1 MIYNERTSRHE
12 QVVAAAHR
20 MMTAA
25 RTAPKAR
32 GVDIIEIAL
41 IEGEELKV
49 LADKMVEIGNE
60 RNRPSFIRD
69 AGNVL
74 QAECVVVIGTKL
86 QSLGLNCG
94 HCGFATCAERENHHS
109 QLSYSPS
116 VLGGVPEGGGGS
128 QFSILSPKAQRP
140 SVLNSQ
146 FQVPCSLNSIDVG
159 IAVGSAC
166 ATAADLRLDTRVMY
180 SIGVAVEQ
188 LGWMGSTSYSPPV
201 LGGVPERGGG
211 SDVKL
216 VMGIAISASSKNPFF
231 DRPTK

>member
-1 MIYNERTSRHE
+1 MIICVAKYKITNMIINERTQRHN
-12 QVVAAAHR
+12 QVVASAHH
-20 MMTAA
+20 MLTAA

-32 GVDIIEIAL
+32 GVDIIEAIL
-41 IEGEELKV
+41 VEGDDLKV

-74 QAECVVVIGTKL
+74 QTECVVAIGTRY

-94 HCGFATCAERENHHS
+94 HCGLATCAEREQN
-109 QLSYSPS
+109 
-116 VLGGVPEGGGGS
+116 GS
-128 QFSILSPKAQRP
+128 
-140 SVLNSQ
+140 
-146 FQVPCSLNSIDVG
+146 VPCSLNSIDVG
-159 IAVGSAC
+159 IAIGSAC

-188 LGWMGSTSYSPPV
+188 LGWIG
-201 LGGVPERGGG
+201 E
-211 SDVKL
+211 DVHL
-216 VMGIAISASSKNPFF
+216 IMGIAVSASSKNPFF

>member
-1 MIYNERTSRHE
+1 MIYNERTQRHE
-12 QVVAAAHR
+12 QVVASAR
-20 MMTAA
+20 QMLTAA

-32 GVDIIEIAL
+32 GVDIIEAIL
-41 IEGEELKV
+41 VEGDDLRI

-74 QAECVVVIGTKL
+74 QAECVVAIGTRY

-94 HCGFATCAERENHHS
+94 HCGFATCAEREN
-109 QLSYSPS
+109 
-116 VLGGVPEGGGGS
+116 S
-128 QFSILSPKAQRP
+128 QFSIF
-140 SVLNSQ
+140 NSQ

-159 IAVGSAC
+159 IAIGSAC

-188 LGWMGSTSYSPPV
+188 LGWIGEGIHLT
-201 LGGVPERGGG
+201 
-211 SDVKL
+211 
-216 VMGIAISASSKNPFF
+216 MGIAVSASSKNPFF

>member
-1 MIYNERTSRHE
+1 MIYNERTQRHE
-12 QVVAAAHR
+12 QVVASAR
-20 MMTAA
+20 QMLTAA

-32 GVDIIEIAL
+32 GVDIIEAIL
-41 IEGEELKV
+41 VEGDDLKL
-49 LADKMVEIGNE
+49 LADRMVEIGNE

-74 QAECVVVIGTKL
+74 QAECIVAIGTRY

-94 HCGFATCAERENHHS
+94 HCGFATCAERENF
-109 QLSYSPS
+109 SPNS
-116 VLGGVPEGGGGS
+116 CDTTESEAVHYC
-128 QFSILSPKAQRP
+128 SPKLGELSLATEG
-140 SVLNSQ
+140 SVNSQ

-188 LGWMGSTSYSPPV
+188 LGWMGS
-201 LGGVPERGGG
+201 GVH
-211 SDVKL
+211 L
-216 VMGIAISASSKNPFF
+216 TMGIAVSASSKNPFF

>member
-1 MIYNERTSRHE
+1 MIYNERTQRHE
-12 QVVAAAHR
+12 QVVASARH
-20 MMTAA
+20 MLTAA

-32 GVDIIEIAL
+32 GVDIIEAIL
-41 IEGEELKV
+41 VEGDDLKL
-49 LADKMVEIGNE
+49 LADKMIEIGNE

-74 QAECVVVIGTKL
+74 QAECIVAIGTRYH
-86 QSLGLNCG
+86 SLGLNCG
-94 HCGFATCAERENHHS
+94 HCGFATCAERENFSPNSCDTTESEAAHS
-109 QLSYSPS
+109 C
-116 VLGGVPEGGGGS
+116 
-128 QFSILSPKAQRP
+128 SPKLGELSFATEG
-140 SVLNSQ
+140 SVNSQ

-188 LGWMGSTSYSPPV
+188 LGWI
-201 LGGVPERGGG
+201 G
-211 SDVKL
+211 SDVHL
-216 VMGIAISASSKNPFF
+216 TMGIAVSASSKNPFF

>member
-1 MIYNERTSRHE
+1 MIYNERTQRHE
-12 QVVAAAHR
+12 QVVSAAR
-20 MMTAA
+20 QMLTAA

-32 GVDIIEIAL
+32 GVDIIEAIL
-41 IEGEELKV
+41 VEGDDLKI
-49 LADKMVEIGNE
+49 LADTMVAIGNE

-74 QAECVVVIGTKL
+74 QAECIVAIGTRY

-94 HCGFATCAERENHHS
+94 HCGFATCAERERGIYCPSELKNS
-109 QLSYSPS
+109 KETEVTQYCSPKLGELSPATEGS
-116 VLGGVPEGGGGS
+116 VNS
-128 QFSILSPKAQRP
+128 QFSILNFIAKGSKTFG
-140 SVLNSQ
+140 SQ

-159 IAVGSAC
+159 IAIGSAC

-188 LGWMGSTSYSPPV
+188 LGWIGEGIHLT
-201 LGGVPERGGG
+201 
-211 SDVKL
+211 
-216 VMGIAISASSKNPFF
+216 MGIAVSASSKNPFF

>member
-1 MIYNERTSRHE
+1 MIYNERTQRHE
-12 QVVAAAHR
+12 QVVASAR
-20 MMTAA
+20 QMLTAA

-32 GVDIIEIAL
+32 GVDIIEAIL
-41 IEGEELKV
+41 VEGDDLKI

-74 QAECVVVIGTKL
+74 QAECIVAIGTRY

-94 HCGFATCAERENHHS
+94 HCGFATCAERENFSPNSCDTTESEAAHYCS
-109 QLSYSPS
+109 PKLGELSLATEGS
-116 VLGGVPEGGGGS
+116 VNS
-128 QFSILSPKAQRP
+128 QFST
-140 SVLNSQ
+140 LNSQ

-159 IAVGSAC
+159 IAIGSAC

-188 LGWMGSTSYSPPV
+188 LGWIGEGIHLT
-201 LGGVPERGGG
+201 
-211 SDVKL
+211 
-216 VMGIAISASSKNPFF
+216 MGIAVSASSKNPFF

>member
-1 MIYNERTSRHE
+1 MIYNERTQRHE
-12 QVVAAAHR
+12 QVVASAR
-20 MMTAA
+20 QMLTAA

-32 GVDIIEIAL
+32 GVDIIEAIL
-41 IEGEELKV
+41 VEGDDLKL
-49 LADKMVEIGNE
+49 LAERMVEIGNE

-74 QAECVVVIGTKL
+74 QAECIVAIGTRY

-94 HCGFATCAERENHHS
+94 HCGFATCAERENFSPNSCDTTESESAHYCSPKLGELSLATEGSVNS
-109 QLSYSPS
+109 QLST
-116 VLGGVPEGGGGS
+116 
-128 QFSILSPKAQRP
+128 F
-140 SVLNSQ
+140 NSQ
-146 FQVPCSLNSIDVG
+146 LFEVPCSLNSIDVG

-188 LGWMGSTSYSPPV
+188 LGWI
-201 LGGVPERGGG
+201 G
-211 SDVKL
+211 SDVHL
-216 VMGIAISASSKNPFF
+216 TMGIAVSASSKNPFF

>member
-1 MIYNERTSRHE
+1 MIYNERTQRHE
-12 QVVAAAHR
+12 QVVASAR
-20 MMTAA
+20 QMLTAA

-32 GVDIIEIAL
+32 GVDIIEAIL
-41 IEGEELKV
+41 VEGDDLKI

-74 QAECVVVIGTKL
+74 QAECVVAIGTRY

-94 HCGFATCAERENHHS
+94 HCGFATCAEREQN
-109 QLSYSPS
+109 
-116 VLGGVPEGGGGS
+116 GE
-128 QFSILSPKAQRP
+128 
-140 SVLNSQ
+140 
-146 FQVPCSLNSIDVG
+146 VPCSLNSIDVG
-159 IAVGSAC
+159 IAIGSAC

-188 LGWMGSTSYSPPV
+188 LGWIGT
-201 LGGVPERGGG
+201 
-211 SDVKL
+211 DVHL
-216 VMGIAISASSKNPFF
+216 TMGIAISASSKNPFF

>member
-1 MIYNERTSRHE
+1 MIYNERIQRHE
-12 QVVAAAHR
+12 QVVAAAR
-20 MMTAA
+20 QMLTAA

-32 GVDIIEIAL
+32 GVDIIEAIL
-41 IEGEELKV
+41 VEGDDLKI

-74 QAECVVVIGTKL
+74 QAECIVAIGTRY

-94 HCGFATCAERENHHS
+94 HCGFATCAERERGIYCPPVLGGRGQRPEGVNNSQFSTHNS
-109 QLSYSPS
+109 QLS
-116 VLGGVPEGGGGS
+116 E
-128 QFSILSPKAQRP
+128 
-140 SVLNSQ
+140 
-146 FQVPCSLNSIDVG
+146 VPCALNSIDVG
-159 IAVGSAC
+159 IAIGSAC

-188 LGWMGSTSYSPPV
+188 LGWIGEEVHLT
-201 LGGVPERGGG
+201 
-211 SDVKL
+211 
-216 VMGIAISASSKNPFF
+216 MGIAISASSKNPFF

>member
-1 MIYNERTSRHE
+1 MIYNERTQRHE
-12 QVVAAAHR
+12 QVVASAR
-20 MMTAA
+20 QMLTAA

-32 GVDIIEIAL
+32 GVDIIEAIL
-41 IEGEELKV
+41 VEGDDLKL
-49 LADKMVEIGNE
+49 LAERMVEIGNE

-74 QAECVVVIGTKL
+74 QAECIVAIGTRY

-94 HCGFATCAERENHHS
+94 HCGFATCAEREQNG
-109 QLSYSPS
+109 L
-116 VLGGVPEGGGGS
+116 
-128 QFSILSPKAQRP
+128 
-140 SVLNSQ
+140 
-146 FQVPCSLNSIDVG
+146 VPCSLNSIDVG

-188 LGWMGSTSYSPPV
+188 LGWIGEGIHLT
-201 LGGVPERGGG
+201 
-211 SDVKL
+211 
-216 VMGIAISASSKNPFF
+216 MGIAVSASSKNPFF

>member
-1 MIYNERTSRHE
+1 MIYNERIQRHE
-12 QVVAAAHR
+12 QVVAAAR
-20 MMTAA
+20 QMLTAA

-32 GVDIIEIAL
+32 GVDIIEAIL
-41 IEGEELKV
+41 VEGDDLKI

-74 QAECVVVIGTKL
+74 QAECIVAIGTRY

-94 HCGFATCAERENHHS
+94 HCGFATCAERERGI
-109 QLSYSPS
+109 YCPS
-116 VLGGVPEGGGGS
+116 ELKNNKETESAQYCPPELKNSKETESAQYCPPVLGGRGQRPEGVNNP
-128 QFSILSPKAQRP
+128 QLSE
-140 SVLNSQ
+140 
-146 FQVPCSLNSIDVG
+146 VPCSLNSIDVG
-159 IAVGSAC
+159 IAIGSAC

-188 LGWMGSTSYSPPV
+188 LGWIGE
-201 LGGVPERGGG
+201 GVH
-211 SDVKL
+211 L
-216 VMGIAISASSKNPFF
+216 TMGIAISASSKNPFF

>member
-1 MIYNERTSRHE
+1 MIYNERTQRHE
-12 QVVAAAHR
+12 QVVASAR
-20 MMTAA
+20 QMLTAA

-32 GVDIIEIAL
+32 GVDIIEAIL
-41 IEGEELKV
+41 VEGDDLKL
-49 LADKMVEIGNE
+49 LADRMVEIGNE

-74 QAECVVVIGTKL
+74 QAECIVAISTRY

-94 HCGFATCAERENHHS
+94 HCGFATCAERENS
-109 QLSYSPS
+109 QLST
-116 VLGGVPEGGGGS
+116 
-128 QFSILSPKAQRP
+128 
-140 SVLNSQ
+140 LNSQ
-146 FQVPCSLNSIDVG
+146 LFEVPCSLNSIDVG

-188 LGWMGSTSYSPPV
+188 LGWI
-201 LGGVPERGGG
+201 G
-211 SDVKL
+211 SDVHL
-216 VMGIAISASSKNPFF
+216 TMGIAVSASSKNPFF

>member
-12 QVVAAAHR
+12 QVVAAAHQ

-41 IEGEELKV
+41 IEGEELKA

-94 HCGFATCAERENHHS
+94 HCGFATCAERESHHS

-128 QFSILSPKAQRP
+128 QFLEA
-140 SVLNSQ
+140 
-146 FQVPCSLNSIDVG
+146 PCSLNSIDVG
-159 IAVGSAC
+159 IAIGSAC

-180 SIGVAVEQ
+180 SIGVAAEQ
-188 LGWMGSTSYSPPV
+188 LGYLGSSYSSSV
-201 LGGVPERGGG
+201 LGGVPVGGG
-211 SDVKL
+211 GDVKL
-216 VMGIAISASSKNPFF
+216 TMGIAISASSKNPFF